1 MVALIVLLLFLIL
14 CAVAPE
20 VIAAL
25 VLGGSLLVGLLV
37 LATFCH

>member
-1 MVALIVLLLFLIL
+1 MVALIVLILFLIL